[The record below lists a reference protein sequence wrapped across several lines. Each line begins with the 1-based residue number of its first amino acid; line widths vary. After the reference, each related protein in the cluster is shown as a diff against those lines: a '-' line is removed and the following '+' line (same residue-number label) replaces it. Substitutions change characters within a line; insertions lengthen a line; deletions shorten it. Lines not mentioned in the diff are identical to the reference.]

1 MSEERHGL
9 GWSPIVLALLLAAGV
24 GYAGNYHFMY
34 GSQWSPQKLAKVSW
48 SLSETVINV
57 DEVAH
62 LPLIV
67 ARARYPLFLQA
78 WERAK
83 E

>member
-1 MSEERHGL
+1 MSEERRGP
-9 GWSPIVLALLLAAGV
+9 GWSPIVLVLLLAAGV
-24 GYAGNYHFMY
+24 AYAGNYHFMY
-34 GSQWSPQKLAKVSW
+34 GSEWSPQKLAKVSW

-78 WERAK
+78 WERAR